1 MEVWDCGEFEKKYLC
16 DFSSNDFLSDIN
28 MVGKFEEKL
37 GVVHND
43 HDNFVDARRNVNDV
57 LLQVCLFLNPGLQ

>member
-1 MEVWDCGEFEKKYLC
+1 MVNFKNTCMTFLQMI
-16 DFSSNDFLSDIN
+16 SNQISRLK
-28 MVGKFEEKL
+28 MVGKFEENL

-57 LLQVCLFLNPGLQ
+57 LLRVSLFLNPGLE